1 MLRQFVSIMGDG
13 TILLQIMAYITLILS
28 GLSILVALSSSILD
42 RKKESALLRVIGAKR
57 RTVFLSVI

>member
-1 MLRQFVSIMGDG
+1 MGDG